1 MHGSILNCTCAV
13 LEYLHI
19 HKHSGR
25 LGGFV
30 NLGEINNYLLQF
42 EQSLNDEKAEPVL
55 ANSVIAFMVKGLFT
69 NLRFL
74 MLSFHH
80 WGTNFFSI
88 LANSFSLERISFK
101 VHFHDKIIIYLQY
114 YLHVCVGYYL

>member
-1 MHGSILNCTCAV
+1 M
-13 LEYLHI
+13 YD
-19 HKHSGR
+19 KHSGR

-30 NLGEINNYLLQF
+30 NLGEINNHLLQF
-42 EQSLNDEKAEPVL
+42 EQSLNNEEAEPVL
-55 ANSVIAFMVKGLFT
+55 ANSVIAFMIKGLFT

-88 LANSFSLERISFK
+88 LASSFSLERISFN

-114 YLHVCVGYYL
+114 YLHVGVGYYL